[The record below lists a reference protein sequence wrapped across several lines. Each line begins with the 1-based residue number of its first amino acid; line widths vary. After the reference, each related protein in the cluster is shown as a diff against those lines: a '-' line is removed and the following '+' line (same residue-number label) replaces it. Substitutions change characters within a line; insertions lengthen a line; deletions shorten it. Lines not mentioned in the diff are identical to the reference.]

1 MIKTESYPRKIETVY
16 TRLAAAVVERA
27 VMDYRSAVKC
37 KDTMEIK
44 QLKKFFT
51 SDWFALLCDL
61 DGKMLMRRIEAME
74 EAA

>member
-1 MIKTESYPRKIETVY
+1 MIKTASYIRKTETVY

-51 SDWFALLCDL
+51 SDWFKMLCDI
-61 DGKMLMRRIEAME
+61 DGELIIRTLEME
-74 EAA
+74 VVA